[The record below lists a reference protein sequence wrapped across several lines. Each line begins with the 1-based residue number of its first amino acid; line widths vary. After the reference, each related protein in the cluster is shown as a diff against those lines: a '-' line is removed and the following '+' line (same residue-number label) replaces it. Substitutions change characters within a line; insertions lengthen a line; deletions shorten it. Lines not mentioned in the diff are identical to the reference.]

1 LTVIWEIQIYKTRA
15 QIKGEIAMAK
25 ATSKRTRRP
34 FRANKGKSTAIDD
47 HVGNRVR
54 QRRLLLG
61 MSQDILG
68 KAVGITFQQIQK
80 YERGTNRIGASRL
93 FTLSKVLSVPV
104 SFFFEDMPK
113 ALVAAGSKAK
123 GFSKSPA
130 PFKADLI
137 GTRETAEL
145 VRAYYRIEDGTTRR
159 KVLELLRLMSN

>member
-1 LTVIWEIQIYKTRA
+1 
-15 QIKGEIAMAK
+15 MK

-34 FRANKGKSTAIDD
+34 FRATKRKSTAIDD

-54 QRRLLLG
+54 QRRLMLG
-61 MSQDILG
+61 MSQEMLG

-80 YERGTNRIGASRL
+80 YELGTNRIGASRL

-113 ALVAAGSKAK
+113 ALVTAGSKAK

-130 PFKADLI
+130 PFKTDPMA
-137 GTRETAEL
+137 TRETAEL
-145 VRAYYRIEDGTTRR
+145 LRAYYRIEDGTTRR
-159 KVLELLRLMSN
+159 KVLDLLRFMSN

>member
-1 LTVIWEIQIYKTRA
+1 
-15 QIKGEIAMAK
+15 MAK

-34 FRANKGKSTAIDD
+34 FRATKRKSNAIDA

-130 PFKADLI
+130 PFKTDPMA
-137 GTRETAEL
+137 TRETAEL
-145 VRAYYRIEDGTTRR
+145 VRAYYRIEDRTTRR
-159 KVLELLRLMSN
+159 KVLELLRLMPN

>member
-1 LTVIWEIQIYKTRA
+1 
-15 QIKGEIAMAK
+15 MAK

-34 FRANKGKSTAIDD
+34 FRANKGKSNAIDA

-113 ALVAAGSKAK
+113 DLVAVGSKAK

-130 PFKADLI
+130 PFKTDPMA
-137 GTRETAEL
+137 TSETAEL
-145 VRAYYRIEDGTTRR
+145 LRAYYRIEDGTTRR
-159 KVLELLRLMSN
+159 KVLELLRLMPN